1 MPSPSGD
8 AYFELGGR
16 EVDVALFDS
25 NYGPGFGAECPRC
38 GTWGL
43 VLHQNGSFRVD
54 QGRLTVDQPIACRKR
69 GCDLVI
75 AIEDGEAREVS
86 GAENR

>member
-1 MPSPSGD
+1 MPQD
-8 AYFELGGR
+8 AYFELGGQH
-16 EVDVALFDS
+16 VQVALFDS
-25 NYGPGFGAECPRC
+25 KYGPGFGAECPRC

-43 VLHQNGSFRVD
+43 VLRENAGFRVD

-75 AIEDGEAREVS
+75 AIEGGEARGVS
-86 GAENR
+86 GATDR